1 MAEGAIAPAATE
13 PATARVV
20 GGRVAGIA
28 GAGVVAAL
36 VVAGLGIIRDPDG
49 PASLYAFLLDL
60 VGQATSAAGVRDD
73 GIDPL
78 HAKLTIMA
86 IALAIGV
93 FGIWALYAGLNAATD
108 LLGRRWAGRVR
119 PYVFIAPAVVLLLG
133 YLVIP
138 AIATIVASFTEPGAP
153 DRTWGFVLASPE
165 MWLAFRNNLIWLV
178 LGTGGSV
185 GLGLLFAGL
194 FDRIKREALAKVFVF
209 LPLAISMVGAAVIWR
224 FMYYWKPAGEEQTGL
239 VNAVVAGL
247 GGTPRQWLQVSD
259 PPVNTLLLIVIMIW
273 LQTGFAMVVLS
284 AALKGVSAE
293 ILEAARMDGASER
306 QVFTRIVIPIIRGT
320 ILAVATTVA
329 IAILKVFD
337 IVYVMTG
344 GRNETEVIANRMFQ
358 EMFTFGNFGR
368 AAAIAVILFLAVVPI
383 MVLNIR
389 NLRRQGI
396 GP

>member
-1 MAEGAIAPAATE
+1 MAEQGMSSMRVAPAVRA
-13 PATARVV
+13 V
-20 GGRVAGIA
+20 GGRLARVAGGLA
-28 GAGVVAAL
+28 VAAL
-36 VVAGLGIIRDPDG
+36 IVLGLGIVRDPEG
-49 PASLYAFLLDL
+49 PARLYAFLLDAL
-60 VGQATSAAGVRDD
+60 GQATTAEGLRSD
-73 GIDPL
+73 GLDPL
-78 HAKLTIMA
+78 AAKLTIMA
-86 IALAIGV
+86 IALAIGIG
-93 FGIWALYAGLNAATD
+93 GIWALYIGLNAATD
-108 LLGRRWAGRVR
+108 LLGRRWGGRVR
-119 PYVFIAPAVVLLLG
+119 PYIFIAPAVVLLMA
-133 YLVIP
+133 YLVVP
-138 AIATIVASFTEPGAP
+138 AVATILASFTEKGAP
-153 DRTWGFVLASPE
+153 EKTWGFVLASPE

-178 LGTGGSV
+178 LGTSGSV
-185 GLGLLFAGL
+185 VLGLLFAGL

-239 VNAVVAGL
+239 LNAVIAGV

-293 ILEAARMDGASER
+293 ILEAARMDGANER
-306 QVFTRIVIPIIRGT
+306 QVFARIVVPIIRGT

-344 GRNETEVIANRMFQ
+344 GRHESEVLANRMFA
-358 EMFTFGNFGR
+358 EMFTYGNFGR

-383 MVLNIR
+383 MVVNVR
-389 NLRRQGI
+389 NLRRQEV